1 MSSHENFIKIGSRFY
16 EAGIAY
22 LSWHYGDSARDKRE
36 LEKLK
41 LLPELSGAS
50 FSGSDLHDAGL
61 AVLCGLSQLENLD
74 LQGTEITNDG
84 LCELKKLRLL
94 KYLRLKEN
102 PQLTNSS
109 ILHVKQIPNL
119 CDLQI
124 QETGID
130 QNGLDRLAGMVSLER
145 IVLSVHDGNFT
156 YEGLLKVSRAL
167 PACTIL
173 AKGHGEFLNGTFEG
187 NWKD

>member
-1 MSSHENFIKIGSRFY
+1 MPSPENSIKIGSQFY
-16 EAGIAY
+16 EVGIAY
-22 LSWHYGDSARDKRE
+22 LAWHYGDPTGNKGE

-50 FSGSDLHDAGL
+50 FSGSDLKDAGL
-61 AVLCGLSQLENLD
+61 AVLCGVSRLETLD

-84 LCELKKLRLL
+84 LCELKKLASL

-102 PQLTNSS
+102 PQLTNLC
-109 ILHVKQIPNL
+109 ILHLKQIRNL
-119 CDLQI
+119 GDLQI

-130 QNGLDRLAGMVSLER
+130 QDGLDRLAGMTSLQR
-145 IVLSVHDGNFT
+145 IVLSVYEGNFI
-156 YEGLLKVSRAL
+156 YEGLLKLSLTL
-167 PACTIL
+167 PGCTIL

-187 NWKD
+187 DWKD